1 MVSMV
6 IVLFLVAVLVS
17 LFFGR
22 LAETLADR
30 YRRRAEKG
38 KCQPVFVQPA
48 ADTAKSEI
56 ILIERNEFI
65 ANRPFAAEAAD
76 RT

>member
-17 LFFGR
+17 LFLGR

-30 YRRRAEKG
+30 YRQRAERRKSHQALV
-38 KCQPVFVQPA
+38 QPV
-48 ADTAKSEI
+48 ADMVK
-56 ILIERNEFI
+56 NEAI
-65 ANRPFAAEAAD
+65 
-76 RT
+76 